1 MVLNVALHPVLG
13 HLGHSEEGAGGGE
26 GVAGVVLCKR
36 MGVRNIQAQSE
47 LCISDSVQGYREI
60 LRIL

>member
-1 MVLNVALHPVLG
+1 MALHPVLG

-26 GVAGVVLCKR
+26 GVAGVVLCKKVR
-36 MGVRNIQAQSE
+36 VRNIQAQPE
-47 LCISDSVQGYREI
+47 HCISDSVQGYSEI